1 MHGIILAFHYTMLLK
16 ILIYKEDKI
25 MKKMK
30 ESQKKDIFNSEL
42 IKITYMGGYRKVNF
56 LKSAGIYLEA
66 KRIYTF

>member
-1 MHGIILAFHYTMLLK
+1 
-16 ILIYKEDKI
+16 

>member
-1 MHGIILAFHYTMLLK
+1 
-16 ILIYKEDKI
+16 

-30 ESQKKDIFNSEL
+30 ERQKKDIFNSEL
-42 IKITYMGGYRKVNF
+42 IKITYIEDYKKVNF